1 MEVSLIMIDEPC
13 YKPPEP
19 SFVITAQ
26 PQTLIMFRIVQQ
38 QKYNV
43 FQRNCQKENFVW
55 ALINILV
62 PNIFWGKLLF
72 WNLDILR
79 WFPKRRSKRAA
90 EKIHLYFWF
99 VLEMRSKTKSK
110 LSLTH
115 NVNDLTH
122 FWKFSKS
129 VSNSW
134 MFHPRIM
141 FNVTEAKGKPR
152 WKASYHALCFQFL
165 ILREC
170 YNESLLAPSGALIA
184 IPTYYWPT
192 NTNHYFKFS
201 MSVIIKHWLSL
212 SDPLQIYQK
221 QSLDSSAGH
230 IYTYR

>member
-26 PQTLIMFRIVQQ
+26 PQTLIMFRIAQQ

-90 EKIHLYFWF
+90 EKIILYFWF

-115 NVNDLTH
+115 NVNDLIGGT
-122 FWKFSKS
+122 
-129 VSNSW
+129 
-134 MFHPRIM
+134 
-141 FNVTEAKGKPR
+141 
-152 WKASYHALCFQFL
+152 FL
-165 ILREC
+165 IIFWEC
-170 YNESLLAPSGALIA
+170 FKLLDVPSK
-184 IPTYYWPT
+184 
-192 NTNHYFKFS
+192 NHVQCHRGERWAEMKGQ
-201 MSVIIKHWLSL
+201 LSCFVFPIFDL
-212 SDPLQIYQK
+212 SWVL
-221 QSLDSSAGH
+221 
-230 IYTYR
+230 

>member
-38 QKYNV
+38 PKYNV

-90 EKIHLYFWF
+90 EKIILYFWF

-115 NVNDLTH
+115 NVNDLIGGTMH
-122 FWKFSKS
+122 LWLFSES

-141 FNVTEAKGKPR
+141 FNVTEAKGEPR
-152 WKASYHALCFQFL
+152 WKASYHALCFQFS
-165 ILREC
+165 IFREC
-170 YNESLLAPSGALIA
+170 YNESLLTISQQGAVDVQPNL
-184 IPTYYWPT
+184 
-192 NTNHYFKFS
+192 F
-201 MSVIIKHWLSL
+201 L
-212 SDPLQIYQK
+212 DLQ
-221 QSLDSSAGH
+221 
-230 IYTYR
+230 RM